1 MGPRQ
6 PVLLYLLELLEK
18 AVCFCFCFCFLSCHW
33 QLRAAKKCLCS
44 MRGACLRLRPAQAT
58 PLPGTVSTPAEPQS
72 GSQMC
77 LHPTFTTAK
86 TQKQA
91 QCPVTEQKRRNTC
104 TVISCSLGKEE
115 ILFITVWMSL
125 EAIKL
130 PDVRLSQEK
139 YCTIPLPETS
149 KVEAEK
155 RRAVSRGQ
163 GQRTGHWL

>member
-1 MGPRQ
+1 MPVFDEGGLPEAPPCPGNPPSGYSVYPRRTTIRIS
-6 PVLLYLLELLEK
+6 K
-18 AVCFCFCFCFLSCHW
+18 
-33 QLRAAKKCLCS
+33 
-44 MRGACLRLRPAQAT
+44 G
-58 PLPGTVSTPAEPQS
+58 
-72 GSQMC
+72 C

-91 QCPVTEQKRRNTC
+91 QCPLTEQKRRNTC

-115 ILFITVWMSL
+115 ILFTTVWMSL